1 MAGSLRLK
9 AKAKVAVRKRKEAIE
24 ASDSSIVERIQAKV
38 SIPTPEKG
46 KDGRDAPTMDEVL
59 KGIIPYLPETK
70 VEHTTVKETIDE
82 SIIDR
87 MINAKLPEIQPEDRP
102 TVEQITIDVS
112 DEKLEE
118 FITKKDFDKALI
130 KIQRA
135 IQGSAGGGG
144 IQQLVK
150 VTEVSETVTIRSNQL
165 SNKEIN
171 IILVMSA
178 GITVTLP
185 SSDSTKIVWVQQGY
199 EGTETFTVCKE

>member
-24 ASDSSIVERIQAKV
+24 ASDSSMVERILAKV

>member
-24 ASDSSIVERIQAKV
+24 ASDSSIVERILAKV

>member
-1 MAGSLRLK
+1 MVDSLRLK
-9 AKAKVAVRKRKEAIE
+9 AKAKVAVRKRKEAVE
-24 ASDSSIVERIQAKV
+24 ASNSSLVERILAKV

-70 VEHTTVKETIDE
+70 VEHTTVKEAIDE

>member
-1 MAGSLRLK
+1 VAGSLRLK

-24 ASDSSIVERIQAKV
+24 ASDSSMVERILAKV